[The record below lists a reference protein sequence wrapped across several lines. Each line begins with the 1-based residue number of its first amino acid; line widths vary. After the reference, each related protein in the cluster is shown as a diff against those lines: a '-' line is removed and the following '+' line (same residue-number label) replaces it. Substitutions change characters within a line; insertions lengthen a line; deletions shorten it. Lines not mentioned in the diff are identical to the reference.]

1 MQIPHGD
8 LEKATLDR
16 VIEEFVTRDGTDLG
30 DADDKARSVRTGLER
45 GELLLVYDADTESCN
60 IVPADWPID

>member
-1 MQIPHGD
+1 MRIPHED
-8 LEKATLDR
+8 LEQATLTG

-30 DADDKARSVRTGLER
+30 DAEAKIRAVRAGLER

-60 IVPADWPID
+60 IVPADWPLE